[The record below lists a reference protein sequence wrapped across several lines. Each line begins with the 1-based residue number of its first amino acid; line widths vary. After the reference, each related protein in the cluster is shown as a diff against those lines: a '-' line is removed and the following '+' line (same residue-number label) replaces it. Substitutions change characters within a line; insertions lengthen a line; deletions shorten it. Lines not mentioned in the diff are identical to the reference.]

1 MPAESLAIS
10 QVFANTSAGNF
21 YYMQEKH
28 KTAPS
33 PGFNLNLADIYHVLF
48 RHKWKIIIVWVLG
61 GISAGVL
68 YLKWPVPYSSEAI
81 LAVRY
86 VVDKKDYVITENTA
100 PNMIST
106 SPGADTAIRLETET
120 LLSLDVTREAA
131 EILGPETVFKLT
143 GTTNS
148 YVAAA
153 VIRNGLDVDTPS
165 RSQAMHVFFRHRDPE
180 IVEAVLT
187 QVIQSYF
194 NAHRRVHQLN
204 GNQDEALTMRTDTL
218 KSQHASLEAQLSELK
233 STNGVTTLEETK
245 KTLADNISKISEELW
260 SAETE
265 MEVLQTV
272 LNSFTNATAKSV
284 KTDTNTPGA
293 PTPPPSEKISD
304 YKDIGSLLD
313 QLKSRRSQLR
323 LDFPDQSPRVVAVQ
337 EQIDRNQKLK
347 TQLETEYPQL
357 TAYRSTPT
365 STDGRTGTPGVDFI
379 NENAKMLAFQTRITR
394 LKQHLQE
401 TKVQLDKLL
410 AVESKIKELERQRA
424 SLETDLASAERRM
437 GDEKNDEEL
446 NKGKPTNIPFIQKPS
461 TPSIDTAKRTKIVR
475 AVLLGALAAG
485 LALAFSIELYF
496 DRSFKR
502 PIEIE
507 TKLGLPLFLSI
518 PETQRNGK
526 HPHGKRNVRLLSA
539 GATPEQNGSPTE
551 LTEPDSW
558 KSNPAMQ
565 PFFEALRDR
574 LITHFEIKEINH
586 KPKLVA
592 VTSCTPGSGVSTVA
606 SGLAASL
613 SETGEGNVLL
623 VDMNTE
629 KGAAHFFQK
638 GRLDCGLDDILD
650 KDSNREN
657 AQVEKN
663 LFVVSESTAEE
674 KLPRILH
681 KRFSALIPKLHASDF
696 DYIIFDMPPVS
707 QTSATNRVARFM
719 DMVFL
724 VVEAEKT
731 DRDIVKRASQML
743 TESKAVNVGVVLNKS
758 HNYVPSRLNQE
769 L

>member
-1 MPAESLAIS
+1 
-10 QVFANTSAGNF
+10 
-21 YYMQEKH
+21 MQEKH

-33 PGFNLNLADIYHVLF
+33 PGFNLNLGDIYHVLF
-48 RHKWKIIIVWVLG
+48 RHKWKIIIVWIFG

-68 YLKWPVPYSSEAI
+68 FLKWPVPYSSEAI

-120 LLSLDVTREAA
+120 LLSLDVAREAA
-131 EILGPETVFKLT
+131 EMLGPEAVFKLT

-148 YVAAA
+148 YAAAA

-233 STNGVTTLEETK
+233 NTNGVTTLEETK
-245 KTLADNISKISEELW
+245 KTLADNVSKISEELW
-260 SAETE
+260 AAETE

-272 LNSFTNATAKSV
+272 LNSFTNAAARSV
-284 KTDTNTPGA
+284 KTDTNTPSA
-293 PTPPPSEKISD
+293 PTPPPSETIAD
-304 YKDIGSLLD
+304 YKDLCGRLD
-313 QLKSRRSQLR
+313 TLRSRRSQL
-323 LDFPDQSPRVVAVQ
+323 LDSFPEQSPRVVVVQ
-337 EQIDRNQKLK
+337 EQIERIQKTK
-347 TQLETEYPQL
+347 TQLERDYPQL
-357 TAYRSTPT
+357 TAYRNTT
-365 STDGRTGTPGVDFI
+365 ASTDGRAGTPGVDFI
-379 NENAKMLAFQTRITR
+379 TENAKMLAFQTRITR

-410 AVESKIKELERQRA
+410 AVESKIKELERQRT

-437 GDEKNDEEL
+437 GDEKNDEEM
-446 NKGKPTNIPFIQKPS
+446 NKGKQPTSIPFIQKPS
-461 TPSIDTAKRTKIVR
+461 SPSMDTAKRTKIVR

-526 HPHGKRNVRLLSA
+526 HPRGKRNLRLLSA
-539 GATPEQNGSPTE
+539 GATTEQNGSPTE

-574 LITHFEIKEINH
+574 LITHFEIKEVNH

-629 KGAAHFFQK
+629 KGAAHFFHK

-743 TESKAVNVGVVLNKS
+743 TEAKAVNVGVVFNKS

>member
-1 MPAESLAIS
+1 
-10 QVFANTSAGNF
+10 
-21 YYMQEKH
+21 MQEKH

-33 PGFNLNLADIYHVLF
+33 PGFNLNLGDIYHVLF

-68 YLKWPVPYSSEAI
+68 YLKWPVPYGSEAI

-131 EILGPETVFKLT
+131 EMLGPEAVFKLT

-180 IVEAVLT
+180 MVEAVLT
-187 QVIQSYF
+187 QVIESYF

-204 GNQDEALTMRTDTL
+204 GNQNMALTMRTDKL
-218 KSQHASLEAQLSELK
+218 KSDHSSLEAQLSELK

-245 KTLADNISKISEELW
+245 KTLADNVSKISEELYA
-260 SAETE
+260 AETE

-272 LNSFTNATAKSV
+272 LNSFTNAAARSV
-284 KTDTNTPGA
+284 KTDTNTPSA
-293 PTPPPSEKISD
+293 PTPPPSETIAD
-304 YKDIGSLLD
+304 YKDLCGRLD
-313 QLKSRRSQLR
+313 TLRSRRSQL
-323 LDFPDQSPRVVAVQ
+323 LDSFPEQSPRVVVVQ
-337 EQIDRNQKLK
+337 EQIERIQKTK
-347 TQLETEYPQL
+347 TQLERDYPQL
-357 TAYRSTPT
+357 TAYRNTT
-365 STDGRTGTPGVDFI
+365 ASTDGRAGTPGVDFI
-379 NENAKMLAFQTRITR
+379 TENAKMLAFQTRITR

-410 AVESKIKELERQRA
+410 AVESKIKELERQRT

-437 GDEKNDEEL
+437 GDEKNDEEM
-446 NKGKPTNIPFIQKPS
+446 NKGKQPTSIPFIQKPS
-461 TPSIDTAKRTKIVR
+461 SPSMDTAKRTKIVR

-526 HPHGKRNVRLLSA
+526 HPRGKRNVRLLSA
-539 GATPEQNGSPTE
+539 GATTEQNGSPTE

-574 LITHFEIKEINH
+574 LITHFEIKEVNH

-592 VTSCTPGSGVSTVA
+592 ITSCTPGSGVSTVA

-629 KGAAHFFQK
+629 KGAAHFFHK

-743 TESKAVNVGVVLNKS
+743 TEAKATNVGVVLNKS

>member
-1 MPAESLAIS
+1 
-10 QVFANTSAGNF
+10 
-21 YYMQEKH
+21 MQEKH

-33 PGFNLNLADIYHVLF
+33 PGFNLNLGDIYHVLF
-48 RHKWKIIIVWVLG
+48 RHKWKIIIVWIFG

-68 YLKWPVPYSSEAI
+68 FLKWPVPYSSEAI

-120 LLSLDVTREAA
+120 LLSLDVAREAA
-131 EILGPETVFKLT
+131 EMLGPEAVFKLT

-148 YVAAA
+148 YAAAA

-233 STNGVTTLEETK
+233 NTNGVTTLEETK
-245 KTLADNISKISEELW
+245 KTLADNVSKISEELW
-260 SAETE
+260 AAETE

-272 LNSFTNATAKSV
+272 LNSFTNAAARSV
-284 KTDTNTPGA
+284 KTDTNTPSA
-293 PTPPPSEKISD
+293 PTPPPSETIAD
-304 YKDIGSLLD
+304 YKDLCGRLD
-313 QLKSRRSQLR
+313 TLRSRRSQL
-323 LDFPDQSPRVVAVQ
+323 LDSFPEQSPRVVVVQ
-337 EQIDRNQKLK
+337 EQIERIQKTK
-347 TQLETEYPQL
+347 TQLERDYPQL
-357 TAYRSTPT
+357 TAYRNTT
-365 STDGRTGTPGVDFI
+365 ASTDGRAGTPGVDFI
-379 NENAKMLAFQTRITR
+379 TENAKMLAFQTRITR

-410 AVESKIKELERQRA
+410 AVESKIKELERQRT

-437 GDEKNDEEL
+437 GDEKNDEEM
-446 NKGKPTNIPFIQKPS
+446 NKGKQPTSIPFIQKPS
-461 TPSIDTAKRTKIVR
+461 SPSMDTAKRTKIVR

-526 HPHGKRNVRLLSA
+526 HPRGKRNVRLLSA
-539 GATPEQNGSPTE
+539 GATTEQNGSPTE

-574 LITHFEIKEINH
+574 LITHFEIKEVNH

-592 VTSCTPGSGVSTVA
+592 ITSCTPGSGVSTVA

-629 KGAAHFFQK
+629 KGAAHFFHK

-743 TESKAVNVGVVLNKS
+743 TEAKAVNVGVVFNKS

>member
-1 MPAESLAIS
+1 
-10 QVFANTSAGNF
+10 
-21 YYMQEKH
+21 MQEKH

-33 PGFNLNLADIYHVLF
+33 PGFNLNLGDIYHVLF

-68 YLKWPVPYSSEAI
+68 YLKWPVPYGSEAI

-131 EILGPETVFKLT
+131 EMLGPEAVFKLT

-180 IVEAVLT
+180 MVEAVLT
-187 QVIQSYF
+187 QVIESYF

-204 GNQDEALTMRTDTL
+204 GNQNMALTMRTDKL
-218 KSQHASLEAQLSELK
+218 KSDHSSLEAQLSELK

-245 KTLADNISKISEELW
+245 KTLADNVSKISEELYA
-260 SAETE
+260 AETE

-272 LNSFTNATAKSV
+272 LNSFTNAAAKSV
-284 KTDTNTPGA
+284 KTDTNTPSA
-293 PTPPPSEKISD
+293 PTPPPSETIAD
-304 YKDIGSLLD
+304 YKDLCGRLD
-313 QLKSRRSQLR
+313 TLRSRRSQL
-323 LDFPDQSPRVVAVQ
+323 LDSFPEQSPRVVVVQ
-337 EQIDRNQKLK
+337 EQIERIQKTK
-347 TQLETEYPQL
+347 TQLERDYPQL
-357 TAYRSTPT
+357 TAYRNTPA
-365 STDGRTGTPGVDFI
+365 STDGRAGTPGVDFI
-379 NENAKMLAFQTRITR
+379 TENAKMLAFQTRITR

-410 AVESKIKELERQRA
+410 AVESKIKELERQRT

-437 GDEKNDEEL
+437 GDEKNDEEM
-446 NKGKPTNIPFIQKPS
+446 NKGKQPTSIPFIQKPS
-461 TPSIDTAKRTKIVR
+461 SPSMDTAKRTKIVR

-526 HPHGKRNVRLLSA
+526 HPRGKRNVRLLSA
-539 GATPEQNGSPTE
+539 GATTEQNGSPTE

-574 LITHFEIKEINH
+574 LITHFEIKEVNH

-592 VTSCTPGSGVSTVA
+592 ITSCTPGSGVSTVA

-629 KGAAHFFQK
+629 KGAAHFFHK

-743 TESKAVNVGVVLNKS
+743 TEAKATNVGVVLNKS